1 MTRLHAP
8 ADLVAWKD
16 QIRSRI
22 DPQQTQISVCTGT
35 GCASAG
41 AGKVVH
47 CLREEL
53 AGNHRGQKISVK
65 ATGCHG
71 FCERGPLVVIHPS
84 EVFYNR
90 VKEEHVPEILTAL
103 DEDGVV
109 TKLLYVDPQTQQPVV
124 KEHEV
129 PFYSHQQRM
138 ALGKNGLVD
147 PCEIEDYIA
156 LDGYAA
162 VAKTLT
168 TMTPVQVIETI
179 KQSGLRGRGGA
190 GFPTATK
197 WEMAANNITARRQS
211 GGTNGSGAPDTFG
224 YVICNGDEGDPG
236 AFMDRSILE
245 GNPHGVL
252 EGLILGGYTLG
263 ANVGYFYIRDEYP
276 LAIQHM
282 NRAIEQATACGLLG
296 KNILGSGFDFQVIV
310 ACGSGAFVCGEET
323 ALIASIEGERGMP
336 RPRPPYPAESGLW
349 GKPTIINNVK
359 TWTYIPLILLK
370 GHEWFR
376 GIGTPTSPGTAVF
389 SLVGKVNNTGLI
401 EVPMGTPLRHLVE
414 VLGGGVL
421 KGKKLKA
428 VQTGGPSGG
437 CIPAEL
443 LDTPVDYESLGGIG
457 SMMGSGGMVVMDED
471 TCMVDVARYF
481 LAFTQIESCGKC
493 VPCRLG
499 TRRMLE
505 ILTRITTGKGTE
517 NDLITLEEFAV
528 SVKATSLCGLG
539 QTAPN
544 PVLTTLQYFRHEY
557 EAHVRDKKCT
567 AHACRELV
575 TYSIIADLCKGCGL
589 CVRHC
594 PVSSINGER
603 KMPHEIDPEACV
615 RCGSCYD
622 VCKFE
627 AVQRD

>member
-1 MTRLHAP
+1 MPTLHHPDELTA
-8 ADLVAWKD
+8 LRD
-16 QIRSRI
+16 QIRSRL
-22 DPQQTQISVCTGT
+22 DPEQTRITVCAGT
-35 GCASAG
+35 GCASSG
-41 AGKVVH
+41 SNKVAA
-47 CLREEL
+47 CLREQL
-53 AGNHRGQKISVK
+53 AGNGRGHKVTVK

-71 FCERGPLVVIHPS
+71 FCEQGPLVVIHPS

-90 VKEEHVPEILTAL
+90 VKEEHVPRILAAL
-103 DEDGVV
+103 DEDRVV
-109 TKLLYVDPQTQQPVV
+109 PELLYVDPQTRQPVV
-124 KEHEV
+124 HEHEV
-129 PFYSHQQRM
+129 PFYRHQQRM

-147 PCEIEDYIA
+147 PCEIDDYIA
-156 LDGYAA
+156 HDGYAA
-162 VAKTLT
+162 LAKTLAT
-168 TMTPVQVIETI
+168 QTPAQVIETI
-179 KQSGLRGRGGA
+179 QQSGLRGRGGA

-197 WEMAANNITARRQS
+197 WEMAARNIAARRQAGDANS
-211 GGTNGSGAPDTFG
+211 HGTHETYG

-252 EGLILGGYTLG
+252 EGLILGSYTLG

-276 LAIQHM
+276 LAIEHM
-282 NRAIEQATACGLLG
+282 ARAIEQATGYGLLG
-296 KNILGSGFDFQVIV
+296 HNILGSGFDFHVII
-310 ACGSGAFVCGEET
+310 ARGCGAFVCGEET

-336 RPRPPYPAESGLW
+336 RPRPPYPAQAGLW

-376 GIGTPTSPGTAVF
+376 SIGTPNSPGTAVF

-401 EVPMGTPLRHLVE
+401 EVPMGTPLSHLVN
-414 VLGGGVL
+414 VIGGGVL
-421 KGKKLKA
+421 NGKKLKA

-437 CIPAEL
+437 CIPVEL
-443 LDTPVDYESLGGIG
+443 LDTPVDYESLGKIG

-493 VPCRLG
+493 VPCRIG

-517 NDLITLEEFAV
+517 EDLGTLEEFAL

-544 PVLTTLQYFRHEY
+544 PVLTTLKYFRHEY

-567 AHACRELV
+567 AHACREMV
-575 TYSIIADLCKGCGL
+575 SYAIIADLCKGCMV
-589 CVRHC
+589 CIRSC
-594 PVSSINGER
+594 PVDAIRGER
-603 KMPHEIDPEACV
+603 KQPHVIDPEICI
-615 RCGSCYD
+615 RCGSCFD
-622 VCKFE
+622 VCKLA
-627 AVQRD
+627 AVKKD

>member
-1 MTRLHAP
+1 
-8 ADLVAWKD
+8 
-16 QIRSRI
+16 
-22 DPQQTQISVCTGT
+22 
-35 GCASAG
+35 
-41 AGKVVH
+41 
-47 CLREEL
+47 
-53 AGNHRGQKISVK
+53 
-65 ATGCHG
+65 
-71 FCERGPLVVIHPS
+71 
-84 EVFYNR
+84 
-90 VKEEHVPEILTAL
+90 
-103 DEDGVV
+103 
-109 TKLLYVDPQTQQPVV
+109 
-124 KEHEV
+124 
-129 PFYSHQQRM
+129 
-138 ALGKNGLVD
+138 
-147 PCEIEDYIA
+147 
-156 LDGYAA
+156 
-162 VAKTLT
+162 
-168 TMTPVQVIETI
+168 
-179 KQSGLRGRGGA
+179 
-190 GFPTATK
+190 
-197 WEMAANNITARRQS
+197 MAAKHIAALRQA
-211 GGTNGSGAPDTFG
+211 GGSNGNGAHDTFG

-252 EGLILGGYTLG
+252 EGLILGGFTLG

-276 LAIQHM
+276 MAIEHM
-282 NRAIEQATACGLLG
+282 TRAIEQATEYGLLG
-296 KNILGSGFDFQVIV
+296 RNILGSGFEFHVHI
-310 ACGSGAFVCGEET
+310 ARGSGAFVCGEET

-336 RPRPPYPAESGLW
+336 RPRPPYPAQAGLW

-376 GIGTPTSPGTAVF
+376 GIGTPASPGTAVF

-401 EVPMGTPLRHLVE
+401 EVPMGTPLRHLVN
-414 VLGGGVL
+414 VIGGGVP

-443 LDTPVDYESLGGIG
+443 LDTPVDYEALGRIG

-505 ILTRITTGKGTE
+505 ILTRITAGNGTE
-517 NDLITLEEFAV
+517 EDLQKLEEFAMT
-528 SVKATSLCGLG
+528 VKTTSLCGLG

-544 PVLTTLQYFRHEY
+544 PVLTTLKYFRHEY

-575 TYSIIADLCKGCGL
+575 SYSIIADLCKGCGV
-589 CVRHC
+589 CARAC
-594 PVSSINGER
+594 PVEGIHGE
-603 KMPHEIDPEACV
+603 KKQPHVIDPEICV
-615 RCGSCYD
+615 RCGSCFD
-622 VCKFE
+622 ACKFG
-627 AVQRD
+627 AVRRD

>member
-443 LDTPVDYESLGGIG
+443 LDTPVDYESLGG
-457 SMMGSGGMVVMDED
+457 
-471 TCMVDVARYF
+471 
-481 LAFTQIESCGKC
+481 
-493 VPCRLG
+493 
-499 TRRMLE
+499 
-505 ILTRITTGKGTE
+505 
-517 NDLITLEEFAV
+517 
-528 SVKATSLCGLG
+528 
-539 QTAPN
+539 
-544 PVLTTLQYFRHEY
+544 
-557 EAHVRDKKCT
+557 
-567 AHACRELV
+567 
-575 TYSIIADLCKGCGL
+575 
-589 CVRHC
+589 
-594 PVSSINGER
+594 
-603 KMPHEIDPEACV
+603 
-615 RCGSCYD
+615 
-622 VCKFE
+622 
-627 AVQRD
+627 

>member
-1 MTRLHAP
+1 MTRLRTP
-8 ADLVAWKD
+8 ADLAAWKD
-16 QIRSRI
+16 QIRGQI
-22 DPQQTQISVCTGT
+22 DPKQTQISVCTGT
-35 GCASAG
+35 GCSSAG
-41 AGKVVH
+41 ADKVVH
-47 CLREEL
+47 RLREEL
-53 AGNHRGQKISVK
+53 AGNGCGQKVTLK

-90 VKEEHVPEILTAL
+90 VKEEHVRQILTAL

-109 TKLLYVDPQTQQPVV
+109 TKLLYVDPQTQQPVE
-124 KEHEV
+124 KEHDV

-138 ALGKNGLVD
+138 ALAKNGLVD
-147 PCEIEDYIA
+147 PREIEDYIA
-156 LDGYAA
+156 HDGYAA
-162 VAKTLT
+162 LAKSLTTLT
-168 TMTPVQVIETI
+168 PAQVIETI

-197 WEMAANNITARRQS
+197 WEMAAKNITALRQA
-211 GGTNGSGAPDTFG
+211 GGVNGNGDHDTYG

-276 LAIQHM
+276 LAIEHM
-282 NRAIEQATACGLLG
+282 TRAIEQATECGLLG
-296 KNILGSGFDFQVIV
+296 RNILGSGFDFQVVV
-310 ACGSGAFVCGEET
+310 ARGSGAFVCGEET

-336 RPRPPYPAESGLW
+336 RTRPPYPAQSGLW

-401 EVPMGTPLRHLVE
+401 EMPMGTPLRHLVN
-414 VLGGGVL
+414 VIGGGVL
-421 KGKKLKA
+421 KGKELKA

-443 LDTPVDYESLGGIG
+443 LDTPVDYEALGRIG

-517 NDLITLEEFAV
+517 EDLQTLEEFAV

-544 PVLTTLQYFRHEY
+544 PVLTTLKYFRHEY

-575 TYSIIADLCKGCGL
+575 SYSIVADLCKGCGV
-589 CVRHC
+589 CARSC
-594 PVSSINGER
+594 PVDGISGE
-603 KMPHEIDPEACV
+603 KKQPHVIDQEICV
-615 RCGSCYD
+615 RCGSCFD

-627 AVQRD
+627 AVMKD